1 MDTYARVDN
10 PTRRK
15 MDEMLKTWKQP
26 IAGSM
31 DPRPVFPPDV
41 VRPIENALITAR
53 TNALQAQQEQARS
66 QQQLRGRGRPGG
78 LPPQGPPHRDV
89 HTPPNGRPPH
99 QANGSPFPGP
109 PATPIANGQ
118 PYGTPIQ
125 PPPAVHQPY
134 QVSIWNSQ

>member
-15 MDEMLKTWKQP
+15 MDEMLNTWKQP

-66 QQQLRGRGRPGG
+66 QQQLRGRGRPG
-78 LPPQGPPHRDV
+78 LPPQGTAHRDV
-89 HTPPNGRPPH
+89 HTPPNGRPH
-99 QANGSPFPGP
+99 QANGSPYPVP
-109 PATPIANGQ
+109 PSNPIMNGQ
-118 PYGTPIQ
+118 PYGTPTQ
-125 PPPAVHQPY
+125 PPAAVHQPY
-134 QVSIWNSQ
+134 HVST